1 MMARPKRIKR
11 PQSKSFD
18 PSKTTILRQAFIRA
32 MNKRLLKL
40 KQDVLKWILEE
51 DELGLLPVEIRQVG
65 NRRTYAF
72 ATTTEKVSVFRRWFT
87 NKVKQGVLETD
98 GVPAWTDEYVHS
110 AYRKG
115 LVHSYLESRR
125 RFLAAID
132 PRFIDLAR
140 DEFLKEAFAAPETVK
155 KIQSIYTRTFETLKE
170 YTHDMAVKT
179 SSTLAEGLANGLH
192 PSQIARELTSKMD
205 NLSRSRALT
214 IARTEIIHSHAE
226 GQLDGYEKLGVKE
239 VGADVE
245 WSTSG
250 DSRVCE
256 ECATME
262 GVVMKI
268 EEARGKIPL
277 HPNCRCAW
285 IPIER

>member
-1 MMARPKRIKR
+1 MTRPKRTKR

-18 PSKTTILRQAFIRA
+18 PSKTTVLRQAFIRA

-155 KIQSIYTRTFETLKE
+155 KIQSIYTRTFETLKD

>member
-1 MMARPKRIKR
+1 
-11 PQSKSFD
+11 
-18 PSKTTILRQAFIRA
+18 

-40 KQDVLKWILEE
+40 KQDVLKWILQE

-72 ATTTEKVSVFRRWFT
+72 ATATEKVSVFRRWFT

-155 KIQSIYTRTFETLKE
+155 KIQSIYTRTFETLKD

>member
-1 MMARPKRIKR
+1 MMIRPKRTKR

-155 KIQSIYTRTFETLKE
+155 KIQSIYTRTFETLKD

>member
-155 KIQSIYTRTFETLKE
+155 KIQSIYTRTFETLKD

-239 VGADVE
+239 VGAEVE

>member
-1 MMARPKRIKR
+1 MTRPKRTKR

-155 KIQSIYTRTFETLKE
+155 KIQSIYTRTFETLKD

>member
-1 MMARPKRIKR
+1 MARPKRIKR

-155 KIQSIYTRTFETLKE
+155 KIQSIYTRTFETLKD

>member
-155 KIQSIYTRTFETLKE
+155 KIQSIYTRTFETLKD

>member
-1 MMARPKRIKR
+1 MTRPKRTKC

-72 ATTTEKVSVFRRWFT
+72 ATATEKVSVFRRWFT

-98 GVPAWTDEYVHS
+98 GVPAWTDEYIHS

-155 KIQSIYTRTFETLKE
+155 KIQSIYTRTFETLKD

-205 NLSRSRALT
+205 NLSRSRAFT
-214 IARTEIIHSHAE
+214 IARTEIIHAHAE

-239 VGADVE
+239 VGADME

-256 ECATME
+256 KCSMME
-262 GVVMKI
+262 GVIYKI

-285 IPIER
+285 IPVAQ

>member
-1 MMARPKRIKR
+1 MTRPKRTKR
-11 PQSKSFD
+11 PQRKSFD
-18 PSKTTILRQAFIRA
+18 PSKTTVLRQAFMRA

-155 KIQSIYTRTFETLKE
+155 KIQSIYTRTFETLKD

>member
-1 MMARPKRIKR
+1 MTRPKRTKR

-72 ATTTEKVSVFRRWFT
+72 ATATEKVSVFRRWFT

-140 DEFLKEAFAAPETVK
+140 DEFLKEAFAAPETVN

>member
-51 DELGLLPVEIRQVG
+51 DELGLLPVEIKQVG

-155 KIQSIYTRTFETLKE
+155 KIQSIYTRTFETLKD

-214 IARTEIIHSHAE
+214 IARTEVIHAHAE
-226 GQLDGYEKLGVKE
+226 GQLDGYEKLGV
-239 VGADVE
+239 
-245 WSTSG
+245 
-250 DSRVCE
+250 
-256 ECATME
+256 
-262 GVVMKI
+262 
-268 EEARGKIPL
+268 
-277 HPNCRCAW
+277 
-285 IPIER
+285 

>member
-155 KIQSIYTRTFETLKE
+155 KIQSIYTRTFETLKD

-285 IPIER
+285 IPSER

>member
-1 MMARPKRIKR
+1 MSPRKRNKKR
-11 PQSKSFD
+11 RGSFD
-18 PSKTTILRQAFIRA
+18 PSKTTTLRQAFMRA
-32 MNKRLLKL
+32 LNKRILKL
-40 KQDVLKWILEE
+40 KQEVLKWLLEE
-51 DELGLLPVEIRQVG
+51 DELGLLPIEIKKVE
-65 NRRTYAF
+65 NRRIYEF
-72 ATTTEKVSVFRRWFT
+72 ATSPEKVSVFRRWFT
-87 NKVKQGVLETD
+87 RQTNKGLLETEKT
-98 GVPAWTDEYVHS
+98 PAWTDEYVHS

-132 PRFIDLAR
+132 PRFVDTAR
-140 DEFLKEAFAAPETVK
+140 DNFLKEAFATPETVS
-155 KIQSIYTRTFETLKE
+155 KIQAIYTRTFETLKD

-179 SSTLAEGLANGLH
+179 SNTLAEGLAHGLH
-192 PSQIARELTSKMD
+192 PKVIAKNLTSQIDSISKT
-205 NLSRSRALT
+205 RALT

-239 VGADVE
+239 VGADME